1 MPITDTWPLGRCS
14 TPRTGTTRYL
24 PRCSGGSATRLS
36 SPAPIVT
43 EIAYLLQIELGPAV
57 KAAFLDALAR
67 SALIVKATTT
77 RSQAHGIGPN
87 YAVAQCIAP

>member
-1 MPITDTWPLGRCS
+1 MLNAKDRH
-14 TPRTGTTRYL
+14 YEVL
-24 PRCSGGSATRLS
+24 PRCLR
-36 SPAPIVT
+36 P
-43 EIAYLLQIELGPAV
+43 
-57 KAAFLDALAR
+57 FLDALAR

>member
-1 MPITDTWPLGRCS
+1 MLNAKDRHHEVFTTLLQRFRDPIIV
-14 TPRTGTTRYL
+14 
-24 PRCSGGSATRLS
+24 
-36 SPAPIVT
+36 PAPIVT

-57 KAAFLDALAR
+57 KAAFLDALVR